1 MNIFFSGIGGVA
13 IGPLCE
19 IALDAGYQVQGSDR
33 HPSLITD
40 RLERRGIPIS
50 VGEQDGTYLRERH
63 QLHPI
68 DWLIYTSALPGN
80 HPELQLAKEL
90 GIKTAKRD
98 ELIAHIIKEK
108 RLELIAV
115 AGTHGKTTTTGMFV
129 WALKKL
135 GVPVSY
141 SVGTTLS
148 WGPSGVYDSTSK
160 YFVYECDEFDR
171 NFLHFFPHLS
181 VITSIDYDHP
191 ETYPTEEDYKS
202 AFRQFIQQ
210 SERTIMWR
218 QDAKYLDSSH
228 PETWYLQETETLNV
242 PIAGAHNRNN
252 ATLVLKGLERL
263 GFGAVETNCDLI
275 ATFPG
280 TDRRFE
286 RLADNLYSDYGHH
299 PAEIMATLQMARELS
314 DHVVLAY
321 QPHQNVRQHHIQHE
335 YENAFLAA
343 EHIYWLPTYLSREDP
358 NLEILSPE
366 ALTSGI
372 TNRDIIEITD
382 LNDELWSK
390 LTAARSNGKLVLLM
404 GAGTIDAWAR
414 KKLKD

>member
-80 HPELQLAKEL
+80 HPELQLAKEV
-90 GIKTAKRD
+90 GIKTEKRD

-135 GVPVSY
+135 GIPVSY

-171 NFLHFFPHLS
+171 NFLHF
-181 VITSIDYDHP
+181 
-191 ETYPTEEDYKS
+191 
-202 AFRQFIQQ
+202 
-210 SERTIMWR
+210 
-218 QDAKYLDSSH
+218 
-228 PETWYLQETETLNV
+228 
-242 PIAGAHNRNN
+242 
-252 ATLVLKGLERL
+252 
-263 GFGAVETNCDLI
+263 
-275 ATFPG
+275 
-280 TDRRFE
+280 
-286 RLADNLYSDYGHH
+286 
-299 PAEIMATLQMARELS
+299 
-314 DHVVLAY
+314 
-321 QPHQNVRQHHIQHE
+321 
-335 YENAFLAA
+335 
-343 EHIYWLPTYLSREDP
+343 
-358 NLEILSPE
+358 
-366 ALTSGI
+366 
-372 TNRDIIEITD
+372 
-382 LNDELWSK
+382 
-390 LTAARSNGKLVLLM
+390 
-404 GAGTIDAWAR
+404 
-414 KKLKD
+414 